1 MGLGKTVV
9 EAVEI
14 DSDGAVV
21 VSVRP
26 GYRQRDRCP
35 HCRRRCPGYD
45 LGDGRRRWRALD
57 LATTHCYVEAD
68 APRVQCKVHEVVV
81 AAVPWARHDAGFT
94 RSFEDTV
101 AWLTVNT
108 SKTAIC
114 VLMRI
119 AWRTV
124 GRICERVS
132 AEAKQGR
139 DLFAGLKAL
148 GFDEISI
155 RKGQKYLTV
164 VVDHHTGR
172 LVWAAYGRDRKTVE
186 KFLDLLGKERCEQ
199 IELVSSDDAE
209 WITRPVA
216 ERCPNAV
223 ICLDPFHIVKA
234 ATDALDEIRRE
245 VWNEARRA
253 GNKQLAKDLKG
264 ARFALWKNP
273 GKLSERQQ
281 LKLSSIQQTNQR
293 LYRAYLLAQQLRQIY
308 RVDANDGLALLEAWL
323 KWARRSR
330 LEPFR
335 KLARRITEQRERV
348 EATFTNGLSNECL
361 SYCTSW
367 CVCGGDAVG
376 DGAGV
381 IMTAGGDGCGCG
393 LLVASAAVGWAVLA
407 GVVEVGAAAVDP
419 PAGDVPSALPDLDR
433 LGADAELGGDLVER
447 EHARG
452 SESLV
457 VGRDA
462 AVAA

>member
-1 MGLGKTVV
+1 MRKRSVGVRAWARLLGLEKTVL
-9 EAVEI
+9 EAVEV
-14 DSDGAVV
+14 DRDGAIV

-26 GYRQRDRCP
+26 GYSQRDRCP

-45 LGDGRRRWRALD
+45 QGEGRRRWRALD
-57 LATTHCYVEAD
+57 LGTTRCYLEAD
-68 APRVQCKVHEVVV
+68 APRVECKEHEVLV

-139 DLFAGLKAL
+139 DLYAGLKAV

-172 LVWAAYGRDRKTVE
+172 LVWAAYGRDRKTAE
-186 KFLDLLGKERCEQ
+186 KFLDLLGEERCEQ
-199 IELVSSDDAE
+199 IELVSCDDAE

-216 ERCPNAV
+216 ERCANAV

-273 GKLSERQQ
+273 GNLTERQQ
-281 LKLSSIQQTNQR
+281 LSSQASSRPTSACTAPTSSPSNCGRSTASTQTTVSR
-293 LYRAYLLAQQLRQIY
+293 SSKRGSSGP
-308 RVDANDGLALLEAWL
+308 DDPAWSHSESSPAGSPNSA
-323 KWARRSR
+323 KGSRRRS
-330 LEPFR
+330 P
-335 KLARRITEQRERV
+335 TDSQ
-348 EATFTNGLSNECL
+348 TP
-361 SYCTSW
+361 
-367 CVCGGDAVG
+367 
-376 DGAGV
+376 
-381 IMTAGGDGCGCG
+381 
-393 LLVASAAVGWAVLA
+393 AS
-407 GVVEVGAAAVDP
+407 
-419 PAGDVPSALPDLDR
+419 SK
-433 LGADAELGGDLVER
+433 
-447 EHARG
+447 
-452 SESLV
+452 
-457 VGRDA
+457 
-462 AVAA
+462 